1 MNQLS
6 DQKEF
11 KVQNKIGRGRATE
24 DRFTAAIEEQT
35 SRVPSSLF
43 LGLAFGSMALS
54 AALKIS
60 GRNSW
65 ALFVGQWAAPLL
77 IMGSYNKMVKQHGSD
92 ASTAFEAA

>member
-1 MNQLS
+1 
-6 DQKEF
+6 
-11 KVQNKIGRGRATE
+11 VQSKIGEGQVME

-43 LGLAFGSMALS
+43 LGLAFGAMAVS

-77 IMGSYNKMVKQHGSD
+77 IMGSYTKMVKQHGSN
-92 ASTAFEAA
+92 ANTAFEAA